1 MTKVVAA
8 AEMAKAPNDLA
19 GVVQIRNFKFLGL
32 IPIFD
37 QFQLPFEFS
46 SMAVV
51 QINGTET
58 DNREGDSDKIS
69 VTQKLVVLHI
79 LVKFKK
85 TYRRVRNKAF
95 LKGEG
100 GGNALGLVEA
110 INNQIHFLLYSKNG
124 DFCIK
129 IDQK

>member
-51 QINGTET
+51 QIN
-58 DNREGDSDKIS
+58 
-69 VTQKLVVLHI
+69 
-79 LVKFKK
+79 
-85 TYRRVRNKAF
+85 
-95 LKGEG
+95 
-100 GGNALGLVEA
+100 
-110 INNQIHFLLYSKNG
+110 
-124 DFCIK
+124 
-129 IDQK
+129 

>member
-58 DNREGDSDKIS
+58 DNRKGDSDKIS
-69 VTQKLVVLHI
+69 VTQNL
-79 LVKFKK
+79 
-85 TYRRVRNKAF
+85 
-95 LKGEG
+95 
-100 GGNALGLVEA
+100 
-110 INNQIHFLLYSKNG
+110 S
-124 DFCIK
+124 
-129 IDQK
+129 